1 MIMIILT
8 IIIIT
13 AHAPTTNMIITTHMM
28 RKRRRG
34 DTRMRPNL
42 PSSAAP
48 GAGDA
53 AFPPSSQSD
62 SGLVQAPSWC

>member
-1 MIMIILT
+1 MIMIIVT
-8 IIIIT
+8 IIIT
-13 AHAPTTNMIITTHMM
+13 AHVPTNMIITTHMM
-28 RKRRRG
+28 RKRPPG

-53 AFPPSSQSD
+53 AFPPSSQSG
-62 SGLVQAPSWC
+62 SGLAQAPSWC